1 MNPAAVHLALNN
13 FPPII
18 DFAALL
24 VLVAGVIWRNQSVLR
39 VALGLFVLASLIAV
53 PVYLTGEPTEDVV
66 RHLEGVNSVAI
77 HPHEEAAE
85 WAFVLLCAQ
94 GVLALAMLIMFRR
107 RDVARWALVAI
118 ILVSALATVAVFRTA
133 KLGGNIHHPETKM
146 AR

>member
-1 MNPAAVHLALNN
+1 MNPAALHLALNN

-24 VLVAGVIWRNQSVLR
+24 VLVAGVIWRSQAVLR
-39 VALGLFVLASLIAV
+39 AALGLFVLASLIAI
-53 PVYLTGEPTEDVV
+53 PVFLTGEPAEHMV
-66 RHLEGVNSVAI
+66 RHLDGVSSVAI
-77 HPHEEAAE
+77 HPHEEAAD
-85 WAFVLLCAQ
+85 WAFALLCAQ
-94 GVLALAMLIMFRR
+94 GVLALAMLIFFRR
-107 RDVARWALVAI
+107 RDIARWALVAI